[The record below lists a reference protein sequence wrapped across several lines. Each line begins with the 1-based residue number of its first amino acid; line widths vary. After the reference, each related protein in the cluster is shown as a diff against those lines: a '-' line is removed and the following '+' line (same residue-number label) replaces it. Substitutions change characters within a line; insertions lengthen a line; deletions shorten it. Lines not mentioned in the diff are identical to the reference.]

1 VHEACG
7 EPLHAYFICLC
18 PAGHWLGPVTWPGW
32 LGPAQPQ
39 KIMLGRAQP
48 SLKNKKSRKI
58 KNKKYVCMDKNNVNL
73 LVYSL
78 MPESGIKYR
87 FKFILFLFVVF
98 YFI

>member
-1 VHEACG
+1 
-7 EPLHAYFICLC
+7 
-18 PAGHWLGPVTWPGW
+18 
-32 LGPAQPQ
+32 
-39 KIMLGRAQP
+39 MLGRAGP
-48 SLKNKKSRKI
+48 SPVQKKKKSRKI

-78 MPESGIKYR
+78 TPESGIKYR

>member
-1 VHEACG
+1 MSG
-7 EPLHAYFICLC
+7 
-18 PAGHWLGPVTWPGW
+18 
-32 LGPAQPQ
+32 Q
-39 KIMLGRAQP
+39 AQP
-48 SLKNKKSRKI
+48 SSKKIKSRKI

-78 MPESGIKYR
+78 TLKSGIKYR